1 MSNFKI
7 GDRVVYAKGTDSED
21 HGVITRAVDFSYNYW
36 WVKWDSD
43 GKELTLHENDMKLEN
58 EENTE
63 LPHTLI
69 INGVK
74 YQRVD

>member
-21 HGVITRAVDFSYNYW
+21 RGVITRAADFSYSSW

-43 GKELTLHENDMKLEN
+43 GKELHLHEENMELEN
-58 EENTE
+58 KENTE

-74 YQRVD
+74 YQRVS

>member
-1 MSNFKI
+1 MSKFKV
-7 GDRVVYAKGTDSED
+7 GDRVIYAKGTDSEY
-21 HGVITRAVDFSYNYW
+21 HGVITRPAVSSYSSW
-36 WVKWDSD
+36 WVKWDID
-43 GKELTLHENDMKLEN
+43 GKELHLHEENMELEN

-74 YQRVD
+74 YQRVN